1 MLSTFHIENFRPWAF
16 PPPTKSPS
24 PTQPAPPTPYPPP
37 ARFPP
42 PRRFSPSTR
51 FPLPKQH
58 PPSNFPRSHSP
69 CNKSSAIKLCD
80 EPRPR
85 ILPLPKHPLPARPPA
100 DACVNTSAKGAP
112 YTFSGSQLS
121 PPQSPIPSSDTLPDE
136 RHPETPERTVED
148 REGGVSDSIT
158 LWDDQNATVSL
169 TEAPALPVIASSPST
184 LDSEHSPPL
193 SAKHNDIPIDPVI
206 LADDGSWMIGELQS
220 IQPKNHFL
228 GSETSFPYPDPP
240 VALCDTSFYHTDF
253 NTQAERQDSDLR
265 SVGPHGQ
272 GHTQTSPDDAEA
284 NVPSRVI
291 PPESSS
297 QRSKLRKR
305 KPQPSSKQPSK
316 RARHPISGSEE
327 DTSLDLDAL
336 LAIYFS
342 APFGVRVQFCNW
354 MCANITSRA
363 FDKPDTETSED
374 KAEKPAGEMDHPSSR
389 LEHHGASRRGKKWS
403 SEEEKFLRELKNDKN
418 RPWSDVVRLFSNRYP
433 GRSSGSIQVHWSTKQ
448 DT

>member
-1 MLSTFHIENFRPWAF
+1 MLATIGWELSI
-16 PPPTKSPS
+16 
-24 PTQPAPPTPYPPP
+24 PA
-37 ARFPP
+37 
-42 PRRFSPSTR
+42 
-51 FPLPKQH
+51 L
-58 PPSNFPRSHSP
+58 
-69 CNKSSAIKLCD
+69 
-80 EPRPR
+80 
-85 ILPLPKHPLPARPPA
+85 
-100 DACVNTSAKGAP
+100 
-112 YTFSGSQLS
+112 
-121 PPQSPIPSSDTLPDE
+121 SPIPSSDTLPDE

-148 REGGVSDSIT
+148 REGGV
-158 LWDDQNATVSL
+158 L

-206 LADDGSWMIGELQS
+206 LADDGSWMIGELQ
-220 IQPKNHFL
+220 
-228 GSETSFPYPDPP
+228 
-240 VALCDTSFYHTDF
+240 
-253 NTQAERQDSDLR
+253 QDSDLR

-418 RPWSDVVRLFSNRYP
+418 RPCRDRVQSKKGFLRD
-433 GRSSGSIQVHWSTKQ
+433 RSMQLQPEAYACKNYV
-448 DT
+448 D